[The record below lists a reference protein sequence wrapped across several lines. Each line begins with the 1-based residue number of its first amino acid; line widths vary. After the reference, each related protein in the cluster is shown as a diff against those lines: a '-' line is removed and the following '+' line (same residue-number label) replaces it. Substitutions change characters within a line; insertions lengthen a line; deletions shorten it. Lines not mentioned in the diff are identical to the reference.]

1 MWRCTLRFF
10 GDVSVLS
17 IDRAYDMWQSFGA
30 FVDVGAERDGFIHV
44 SDISTEFIHQP
55 SDFLRSGD
63 LTLRSWR
70 AITRMTHA
78 SRLCRKAN

>member
-1 MWRCTLRFF
+1 
-10 GDVSVLS
+10 
-17 IDRAYDMWQSFGA
+17 MWQSFGA

-63 LTLRSWR
+63 LCFVGQGFGS
-70 AITRMTHA
+70 HE
-78 SRLCRKAN
+78 